1 MRVYLYIRTQRKRE
15 REREREKS
23 ARGDKVVA
31 RRIFTAGG
39 TSDERRSLI
48 KFRAVVPRIYG
59 DENERAAR
67 D

>member
-1 MRVYLYIRTQRKRE
+1 MYTYIYERRG